1 MLRKLFPIAIIALGI
16 GGFLALRA
24 TAPETAAPRPAEK
37 EWLVAVEPVA
47 VGTQAPTLELFGRV
61 ESPRDARLS
70 AAIEADVVEV
80 GVLEGERVLKG
91 QLLVRLDDRDA
102 RLLVAQREADV
113 ADIEAQIASEL
124 RRHTADREAF
134 RHEQALL
141 ALAQRAVERA
151 ERLASTRVGAESS
164 VDDARR
170 ALESQALALTTR
182 RQAIDDHASRY
193 KRLQAQLGRAQ
204 AARDQARQDLER
216 TGIRSPFTAR
226 ITAIHVAQ
234 GEYVREG
241 DALIELFDIGIVEVR
256 AQIPS
261 RYLTTV
267 RRALERGERL
277 AAITIVDDEARALT
291 LDRLAA
297 RVERGSG
304 GVDTF
309 FRLDDRTQSL
319 ELGRSVSL
327 ELTLPPVAGVVAVP
341 FAAIYGV
348 DRVYKLV
355 DGRMQAVTVERL
367 GELSE
372 GGRRS
377 RVLVRSPGL
386 ADGDQLIVSHLPNA
400 VDGLK
405 VTGVPADE

>member
-24 TAPETAAPRPAEK
+24 TTPETAAPRPAEK

-124 RRHTADREAF
+124 RRHTADREAY

-193 KRLQAQLGRAQ
+193 KRLQAQLGRAR

-234 GEYVREG
+234 GDHVRDG
-241 DALIELFDIGIVEVR
+241 DALIELFDIGLVEVR

-277 AAITIVDDEARALT
+277 AAITIVDDEARTLT

-304 GVDTF
+304 GVDAF
-309 FRLDDRTQSL
+309 FRLDDRTRSL

-327 ELTLPPVAGVVAVP
+327 ELTLPPVSGVVAVP

-355 DGRMQAVTVERL
+355 AMGAC
-367 GELSE
+367 
-372 GGRRS
+372 RR
-377 RVLVRSPGL
+377 
-386 ADGDQLIVSHLPNA
+386 
-400 VDGLK
+400 
-405 VTGVPADE
+405 